1 MDMIMDMDM
10 EPRAWTPGT
19 TQQPEQQCDSPLIAW
34 THYGSSGRAWKEGST
49 TSPDWIAQSAPRPNQ
64 RIPKYLHTGIH
75 YPGTIPSPRSPT
87 QVSPWYPSLG
97 SSHQWGSSATQ
108 KLTTTT
114 TTTTAIRDNHNN
126 VLGAMWSNL
135 GTQKA
140 PWAWDIL
147 QPTSNTGTKYKQ
159 EDLCHRIP
167 TIEFSPQL
175 NNLSGLI
182 SSIS

>member
-1 MDMIMDMDM
+1 MGPVAGPGKRDRRRRPIGS
-10 EPRAWTPGT
+10 PNLHRART
-19 TQQPEQQCDSPLIAW
+19 
-34 THYGSSGRAWKEGST
+34 SGYPST
-49 TSPDWIAQSAPRPNQ
+49 
-64 RIPKYLHTGIH
+64 KYLHTGIH

-97 SSHQWGSSATQ
+97 SSHQWGSRATQ
-108 KLTTTT
+108 KLTTTTT